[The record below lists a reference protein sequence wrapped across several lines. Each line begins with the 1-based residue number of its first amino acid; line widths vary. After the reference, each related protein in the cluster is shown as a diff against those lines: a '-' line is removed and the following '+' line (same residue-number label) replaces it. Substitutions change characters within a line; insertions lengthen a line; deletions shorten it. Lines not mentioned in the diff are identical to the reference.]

1 VRWQTGWF
9 FSVSSA
15 RPLARPLLVSSS
27 MSAVS
32 PVPPHDPFGLI
43 GATLASRY
51 YVEALVA
58 ETSLSVVYRAVH
70 CVWHRPVAIKAFRAP
85 RLSEDARRELLDSFV
100 REGALLAELS
110 EQTAAVCQA
119 RDVASVT
126 TPTGEWVPYLVLEWL
141 EGEALDVVLTRER
154 ADGGRPRSVEEAL
167 DLLAPIARALS
178 VAHARGIVHRDIKP
192 GNICV
197 LADAK
202 RTAGPTKLLDFG
214 IATAVRGPVWA
225 RHSDDPAV
233 QSFTP
238 AYGAPEQFSSEYG
251 EIGPWTDVFALALV
265 FVELLVG
272 HEALPGE
279 ALGQLALSSCNPAWR
294 PTPRALGI
302 FVDKGTEYVLARALS
317 VRPEDRYANAG
328 EFWGALE
335 RSREVEPDP
344 ALPIPLVSHRA
355 AAAPLLHPQGTC

>member
-1 VRWQTGWF
+1 MLAT
-9 FSVSSA
+9 SPS
-15 RPLARPLLVSSS
+15 PLK
-27 MSAVS
+27 
-32 PVPPHDPFGLI
+32 DPFGLV

-51 YVEALVA
+51 RVEAIVA
-58 ETSLSVVYRAVH
+58 QTSLSVVYKAVH
-70 CVWHRPVAIKAFRAP
+70 CVWQRPVAIKAFRAP
-85 RLSEDARRELLDSFV
+85 RLSDEARRELLESFV

-126 TPTGEWVPYLVLEWL
+126 TLEGEWVPYLVLEWL

-154 ADGGRPRSVEEAL
+154 AGGGRRRSVEEAL
-167 DLLAPIARALS
+167 ELLAPIARALS

-197 LADAK
+197 LADSQRA
-202 RTAGPTKLLDFG
+202 AGPTKLLDFG
-214 IATAVRGPVWA
+214 IATAVRDPAWA
-225 RHSDDPAV
+225 RHPGSPTV

-238 AYGAPEQFSSEYG
+238 AYGTPEQFSSEYG

-279 ALGQLALSSCNPAWR
+279 TIGKLALSSCDPTWR
-294 PTPRALGI
+294 PTPRALGV
-302 FVDKGTEYVLARALS
+302 FVEKGAEHVLARALS
-317 VRPEDRYANAG
+317 VRSEDRYANAS
-328 EFWGALE
+328 EFWGALK
-335 RSREVEPDP
+335 RSRELEPD
-344 ALPIPLVSHRA
+344 ATLPIPLVSRRA
-355 AAAPLLHPQGTC
+355 AVAPLLHP